1 MESNKGSTI
10 NTARSSS
17 KQNTARSKSTTTVP
31 LEMDDESLSLH
42 GGGASTQDTLVKLP
56 AAKLR
61 EKKRKMISL
70 QTMLRAKD
78 LSAESRAKLERHIAE
93 LQRVL
98 NHAQCQLDQEEIL
111 ARRAFLANNPGLFDI
126 FLALWLVFAV
136 HTDAR
141 GVLTKD
147 GYCRFNHALL
157 VALLGIPSTDNV
169 EAAIEND
176 WQQETAARGAITQA
190 VFFDVLFEVI
200 GTPPR
205 RRLCPLCPAL
215 SVSPPYALLCPALRC
230 AAVL

>member
-31 LEMDDESLSLH
+31 LEMDDESVSLQ
-42 GGGASTQDTLVKLP
+42 GDADASTSDPLVKLP

-61 EKKRKMISL
+61 EKKRKLISL

-78 LSAESRAKLERHIAE
+78 LGKESRQRLEKQIAE

-98 NHAQCQLDQEEIL
+98 NHAQCQLDPEEIM

-136 HTDAR
+136 YTDAA
-141 GVLTKD
+141 GVLSRD
-147 GYCRFNHALL
+147 GYFRFNHALL
-157 VALLGIPSTDNV
+157 VALLGVASTENV

-176 WQQETAARGAITQA
+176 WQQETAARGPITQA

-200 GTPPR
+200 GTSS
-205 RRLCPLCPAL
+205 ASASL
-215 SVSPPYALLCPALRC
+215 SVARC
-230 AAVL
+230 ASL

>member
-31 LEMDDESLSLH
+31 LEMDDESVSLQ
-42 GGGASTQDTLVKLP
+42 GDASTSDPLVKLP

-61 EKKRKMISL
+61 EKKRKLISL

-78 LSAESRAKLERHIAE
+78 LSKESRQRLEKQIAE

-98 NHAQCQLDQEEIL
+98 NHAQCQLDPEEIM

-136 HTDAR
+136 HTDAA
-141 GVLTKD
+141 GVLSRD
-147 GYCRFNHALL
+147 GYFRFNHALL
-157 VALLGIPSTDNV
+157 VALLGVASTENV

-176 WQQETAARGAITQA
+176 WQQETAARGPITQA

-200 GTPPR
+200 GTSSASASASAS
-205 RRLCPLCPAL
+205 L
-215 SVSPPYALLCPALRC
+215 
-230 AAVL
+230 

>member
-17 KQNTARSKSTTTVP
+17 KQNTARSKSTTVP
-31 LEMDDESLSLH
+31 LEMDDESLSLND
-42 GGGASTQDTLVKLP
+42 GGSTTDTLVKLP

-78 LSAESRAKLERHIAE
+78 LSKESRQRLEKQIAKIQL
-93 LQRVL
+93 VL
-98 NHAQCQLDQEEIL
+98 NHAQCQLDTEEIM

-126 FLALWLVFAV
+126 FLALWLIFAV
-136 HTDAR
+136 YTDDA

-147 GYCRFNHALL
+147 GYFRFNHALL
-157 VALLGIPSTDNV
+157 VALLGVSSTENV

-176 WQQETAARGAITQA
+176 WQQETAARGALTQA

-200 GTPPR
+200 GTSPP
-205 RRLCPLCPAL
+205 PLCL
-215 SVSPPYALLCPALRC
+215 SL
-230 AAVL
+230 

>member
-31 LEMDDESLSLH
+31 LEMDDESVSLQ
-42 GGGASTQDTLVKLP
+42 GDASTSDPLVKLP

-61 EKKRKMISL
+61 EKKRKLISL

-78 LSAESRAKLERHIAE
+78 LSKESRQRLEKQIAE

-98 NHAQCQLDQEEIL
+98 NHAQCQLDPEEIM

-136 HTDAR
+136 YTDAA
-141 GVLTKD
+141 GVLSRD
-147 GYCRFNHALL
+147 GYFRFNHALL
-157 VALLGIPSTDNV
+157 VALLGVASTENV

-176 WQQETAARGAITQA
+176 WQQETAARGPITQA

-200 GTPPR
+200 GTSSASASASAS
-205 RRLCPLCPAL
+205 L
-215 SVSPPYALLCPALRC
+215 
-230 AAVL
+230 

>member
-31 LEMDDESLSLH
+31 LEMDDESVSLQ
-42 GGGASTQDTLVKLP
+42 GDADASTSDPLVKLP

-61 EKKRKMISL
+61 EKKRKLISL

-78 LSAESRAKLERHIAE
+78 LGKESRQRLEKQIAE

-98 NHAQCQLDQEEIL
+98 NHAQCQLDPEEIM

-136 HTDAR
+136 YTDAA
-141 GVLTKD
+141 GVLSRD
-147 GYCRFNHALL
+147 GYFRFNHALL
-157 VALLGIPSTDNV
+157 VALLGVTSTENV

-176 WQQETAARGAITQA
+176 WQQETAARGPITQA

-200 GTPPR
+200 GTSSASAS
-205 RRLCPLCPAL
+205 L
-215 SVSPPYALLCPALRC
+215 
-230 AAVL
+230 